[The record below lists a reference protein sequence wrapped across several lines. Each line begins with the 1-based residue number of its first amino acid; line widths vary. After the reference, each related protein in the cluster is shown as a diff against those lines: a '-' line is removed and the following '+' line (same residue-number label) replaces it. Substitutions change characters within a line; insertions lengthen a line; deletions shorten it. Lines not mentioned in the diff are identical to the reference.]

1 MKRVFSIDL
10 EPLRAVRRAVK
21 VKVIASIQDSEV
33 IAAIVEHLGL
43 AW

>member
-1 MKRVFSIDL
+1 MKRVFGIDL

-21 VKVIASIQDSEV
+21 VIASIQDSEV
-33 IAAIVEHLGL
+33 IAVIVEHLGL